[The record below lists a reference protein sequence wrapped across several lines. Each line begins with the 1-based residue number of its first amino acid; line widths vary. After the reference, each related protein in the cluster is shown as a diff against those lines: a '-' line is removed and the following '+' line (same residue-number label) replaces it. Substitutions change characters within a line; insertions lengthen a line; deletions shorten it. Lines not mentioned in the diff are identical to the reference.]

1 MTPYSDFIAGNSSFY
16 VRNENQCEYT
26 KNTHCEKK
34 YI

>member
-1 MTPYSDFIAGNSSFY
+1 MSLYLPSYNSSVY
-16 VRNENQCEYT
+16 VRNGNQGEYT